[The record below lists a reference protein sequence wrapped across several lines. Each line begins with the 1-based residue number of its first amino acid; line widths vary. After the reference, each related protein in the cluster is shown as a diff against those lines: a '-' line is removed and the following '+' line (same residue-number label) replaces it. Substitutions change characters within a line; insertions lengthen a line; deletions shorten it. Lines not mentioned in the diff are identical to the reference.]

1 VGIFSRLDRGSTL
14 QQVIEAFNR
23 TVDRDAGQNADAS
36 TQIRWTQYDGVEKD
50 PHTAV
55 VLASNNHTHKVRN
68 TAGKH
73 IAVLLAA
80 TSKDA
85 VPTAANSVLLVED
98 TGLQLGVGKVLRLYD
113 AAGTDYAELA
123 SDADGSLVLTGSGA
137 NSGRLTINNAD
148 ASATIRTLV
157 SFQEAGVAKVKL
169 GLTPADLFAV
179 LDPTGAVAVVTV
191 DPATGNTAVA
201 GTLLVSGAATLA
213 SGSVTGAWS
222 IGGTATR
229 AGAEVLSGAID
240 ATLTANTD
248 NWAPTGVATARI
260 IRIGSTGGPW
270 NLTGIAAPT
279 GPVRQVLTLRNVSGV
294 NVVLIY
300 NSGSSLAGNR
310 FVLPNGVNVTIA
322 PQGALTLWYDTA
334 TAAWAPLDRA
344 S

>member
-1 VGIFSRLDRGSTL
+1 
-14 QQVIEAFNR
+14 
-23 TVDRDAGQNADAS
+23 
-36 TQIRWTQYDGVEKD
+36 
-50 PHTAV
+50 
-55 VLASNNHTHKVRN
+55 VLSSNNHTLKLRN

-73 IAVLLAA
+73 AAVLLAA
-80 TSKDA
+80 TSPTA

-98 TGLQLGVGKVLRLYD
+98 AGRPLG
-113 AAGTDYAELA
+113 
-123 SDADGSLVLTGSGA
+123 
-137 NSGRLTINNAD
+137 
-148 ASATIRTLV
+148 
-157 SFQEAGVAKVKL
+157 AGVAAPSRR
-169 GLTPADLFAV
+169 GRPPTTPSSPRRGRRA
-179 LDPTGAVAVVTV
+179 GARRERGE